1 MDVRFSILGP
11 VEVRIG
17 DQVATLAP
25 RHRGV
30 LAYLL
35 LNADR
40 VCTIDRLI
48 EAVWGLDEPDTAR
61 AQIHASLTAIRR
73 VLRAGD
79 AVQTIQT
86 RAAGYVAYPASARFD
101 LTDFTDHVAAAERA
115 ADPRDAIAELRAG
128 LAVWR
133 GDALGDLTAAYVAAA
148 RARLHEQ
155 RLTALERLM
164 ELELSLGRHRQL
176 LDELIAQVAE
186 NPLRERL
193 TGQLVLALYRAGRQ
207 RDALA
212 SARALRTALVEQHGL
227 DPGPAFIELEQA
239 VLRGDPELLFPA
251 EPIHPEL
258 HRAPPPHSAQ
268 QPEQAQ
274 LPDHALRPDHAQLPD
289 HALRPDHARLPDHA
303 LRPDHAQLLDNALRP
318 EHVQRLDHALRP
330 EHAQRL
336 DHARRLDPVQR
347 LEPAQPIGTS
357 QPPQWSQATAAA
369 SLEVSPAGANFLPYD
384 IPDFA
389 GRTAELDRLGVP
401 DEAGPGGIVAIDGM
415 AGVGKTAL
423 AVHAAH
429 RLAERYPDGR
439 LFVDLQ
445 AYTAERVAVPPA
457 AALEILLRQ
466 LGIPADRI
474 PVGEADRSALW
485 RSELARRRIVV
496 VLDNAADAD
505 HVRPLLPAITESLIL
520 ITSRRRM
527 IDLDGVHAVSM
538 PVLPPRDAVALF
550 ERIVGARAIAE
561 PVAALDVLQ
570 LCGFL
575 PLAVRIAAAR
585 LLHRPQWSVGY
596 LAGRLRN
603 ERRRLVELTTAE
615 RGVAAAFSLSYGQLA
630 PAQQRLFR
638 LLGLHPGRDID
649 PVAAAALAD
658 LPHADD
664 AEVLLEELLD
674 VHVVAQH
681 EPGRYLLHDLLR
693 AHATA
698 IVAADESDIA
708 RQAALSRLFDH
719 YLHTARAA
727 VDLLFP
733 HSATDRRTLPPATSP
748 VTGVDDPDDAVQWL
762 HAERANLLAVIGYA
776 ADHERPEF
784 VRDAAATLRPYLDGY
799 FHHTDAARLHAIALV
814 AGRRL
819 GDRSGEARALADLG
833 WTHWRRG
840 EYADATRY
848 SEHALSVARANG
860 DRFEEARA
868 LNTLGNVRW
877 RQHDPDAAREYFR
890 GALSIAREIG
900 NRSGEAHV
908 LGNLALVLGDDRH
921 DQAREY
927 LERAL
932 DLHRQV
938 GNARGEAL
946 VLNKLGT
953 LYRWCGRTDRAREH
967 HGEALELYRS
977 LGTRGDEAAAWNG
990 LGHTAR
996 ADGDAAQAISE
1007 HATALDLAEQTGN
1020 LPEAADA
1027 HEGLARAY
1035 QLCGQPDRAREHAE
1049 LALKQYRALGLPVAG
1064 GMPEFL
1070 ATLS

>member
-11 VEVRIG
+11 VEISIG
-17 DQVATLAP
+17 GQVAPLAP

-40 VCTIDRLI
+40 VCTIDRLV

-73 VLRAGD
+73 VLRAAD
-79 AVQTIQT
+79 AARTIET
-86 RAAGYVAYPASARFD
+86 RAAGYVAHPASDQFD
-101 LTDFTDHVAAAERA
+101 LTDFNDLVAAAEHA
-115 ADPRDAIAELRAG
+115 AAPLDAVAGLRAG
-128 LAVWR
+128 LALWR
-133 GDALGDLTAAYVAAA
+133 GDALGDMTAAYVAGA

-155 RLTALERLM
+155 RLTAIERLM
-164 ELELSLGRHRQL
+164 DLELSLGRHQQV

-193 TGQLVLALYRAGRQ
+193 AGQLVLALYRAGRQ

-227 DPGPAFIELEQA
+227 DPGSAFMDLEQA
-239 VLRGDPELLFPA
+239 VLRGDPELLLPVEPMPPEPHRPLPPNPA
-251 EPIHPEL
+251 RQPV
-258 HRAPPPHSAQ
+258 APPPET
-268 QPEQAQ
+268 P
-274 LPDHALRPDHAQLPD
+274 
-289 HALRPDHARLPDHA
+289 
-303 LRPDHAQLLDNALRP
+303 
-318 EHVQRLDHALRP
+318 
-330 EHAQRL
+330 
-336 DHARRLDPVQR
+336 PV
-347 LEPAQPIGTS
+347 S
-357 QPPQWSQATAAA
+357 
-369 SLEVSPAGANFLPYD
+369 ANFLPYD

-389 GRTAELDRLGVP
+389 GRTDELDRLGVP
-401 DEAGPGGIVAIDGM
+401 DQQGSGGIVAIDGM

-429 RLAERYPDGR
+429 RLAERYPDGQ

-445 AYTAERVAVPPA
+445 AYAAERAAVAPA

-474 PVGEADRSALW
+474 PIDEGDRSALW
-485 RSELARRRIVV
+485 RSELAGRRIVA
-496 VLDNAADAD
+496 VLDNAAGAD
-505 HVRPLLPAITESLIL
+505 HVRPLLPAVTDSLIL

-538 PVLPPRDAVALF
+538 PVLPPGDAVALF
-550 ERIVGARAIAE
+550 ERIVGARATAE

-585 LLHRPQWSVGY
+585 LLHRPQWNVGY
-596 LAGRLRN
+596 LAGRLRD
-603 ERRRLVELTTAE
+603 ERRRLVELATTE
-615 RGVAAAFSLSYGQLA
+615 RGVAAAFALSYGQLG
-630 PAQQRLFR
+630 PAHQRLFR

-649 PVAAAALAD
+649 PAAAAALAD

-664 AEVLLEELLD
+664 AELLLEELLD

-698 IVAADESDIA
+698 IAAADESDTA

-719 YLHTARAA
+719 YLYTARSA

-733 HSATDRRTLPPATSP
+733 HSATDRHSLPP
-748 VTGVDDPDDAVQWL
+748 VTRRIAGVDGTDAAVEWL
-762 HAERANLLAVIGYA
+762 HAERANLMAVIVHA
-776 ADHERPEF
+776 ADHDRPEF
-784 VRDAAATLRPYLDGY
+784 VRDAAVTLRPYLDGY
-799 FHHTDAARLHAIALV
+799 FRHTDAARLHAVALV

-877 RQHDPDAAREYFR
+877 RQRDPAAAREYFHK
-890 GALSIAREIG
+890 ALWITREIG
-900 NRSGEAHV
+900 NRGGEAHV

-921 DQAREY
+921 AEAREH

-953 LYRWCGRTDRAREH
+953 LYRRCGLTEPAREH
-967 HGEALELYRS
+967 HSQALELYRS
-977 LGTRGDEAAAWNG
+977 LGTHGDEAAAWNG

-996 ADGDAAQAISE
+996 ARGDAAQAISE
-1007 HATALDLAEQTGN
+1007 HATALELAVRTGN
-1020 LPEAADA
+1020 SPEEADA
-1027 HEGLARAY
+1027 HEGLARAHH
-1035 QLCGQPDRAREHAE
+1035 LCGQLDRAREHAE
-1049 LALKQYRALGLPVAG
+1049 LALKQYRALGLPEADVVRV
-1064 GMPEFL
+1064 FL
-1070 ATLS
+1070 AELS

>member
-11 VEVRIG
+11 VEISLDG
-17 DQVATLAP
+17 QVATLAP

-35 LNADR
+35 LNAGR
-40 VCTIDRLI
+40 VCTIERLI
-48 EAVWGLDEPDTAR
+48 EAIWGFDEPDTAR

-73 VLRAGD
+73 VLRAAD
-79 AVQTIQT
+79 AVQTVET
-86 RAAGYVAYPASARFD
+86 RAAGYVAHPASDQFD
-101 LTDFTDHVAAAERA
+101 LTGFNDHVAAAEHA
-115 ADPRDAIAELRAG
+115 AEPLEAVAKLRAG
-128 LAVWR
+128 LALWR

-155 RLTALERLM
+155 RLTAVERLM
-164 ELELSLGRHRQL
+164 DLELALGRHQQL
-176 LDELIAQVAE
+176 LDELTAQVAE

-193 TGQLVLALYRAGRQ
+193 TGQLVLALHRAGRQ

-212 SARALRTALVEQHGL
+212 CARALRTALVEQDGL
-227 DPGPAFIELEQA
+227 DPGSAFTELEQA
-239 VLRGDPELLFPA
+239 VLRGDPALLLPA
-251 EPIHPEL
+251 ERIHPEP
-258 HRAPPPHSAQ
+258 HRPPPPNPARPPEPASGAPQPPRADRTAAAPPP
-268 QPEQAQ
+268 E
-274 LPDHALRPDHAQLPD
+274 
-289 HALRPDHARLPDHA
+289 
-303 LRPDHAQLLDNALRP
+303 
-318 EHVQRLDHALRP
+318 
-330 EHAQRL
+330 
-336 DHARRLDPVQR
+336 
-347 LEPAQPIGTS
+347 T
-357 QPPQWSQATAAA
+357 PP
-369 SLEVSPAGANFLPYD
+369 GANFLPYD

-389 GRTAELDRLGVP
+389 GRTAELDRLGLA
-401 DEAGPGGIVAIDGM
+401 DQQGPGGIVAIDGM

-429 RLAERYPDGR
+429 RLAERYPDGQ

-445 AYTAERVAVPPA
+445 AYAAERAAVAPA

-474 PVGEADRSALW
+474 PIGESDRSALW
-485 RSELARRRIVV
+485 RSELTGRRIVV

-505 HVRPLLPAITESLIL
+505 HVRPLLPAITDSLIL

-538 PVLPPRDAVALF
+538 PVLPPGDAIALF
-550 ERIVGARAIAE
+550 ERIVGTRATAE

-585 LLHRPQWSVGY
+585 LLHRPQWTVGY
-596 LAGRLRN
+596 LAGRLRD
-603 ERRRLVELTTAE
+603 ERRRLVELATAE
-615 RGVAAAFSLSYGQLA
+615 RGVAAAFALSYGQLA
-630 PAQQRLFR
+630 PAHQRLFR

-649 PVAAAALAD
+649 PAAAAALAE

-664 AEVLLEELLD
+664 AELLLEELLD

-698 IVAADESDIA
+698 IVAVDESETA
-708 RQAALSRLFDH
+708 RQAAQSRLFDH
-719 YLHTARAA
+719 YLHTARSA

-733 HSATDRRTLPPATSP
+733 HSATDRHSLPPAAGP
-748 VTGVDDPDDAVQWL
+748 ITGVGCPVAAVQWL
-762 HAERANLLAVIGYA
+762 HAERANLMAVIVHA
-776 ADHERPEF
+776 ADHARPEF
-784 VRDAAATLRPYLDGY
+784 VRDAAVTLRPYLDGY
-799 FHHTDAARLHAIALV
+799 FHHTDAARLHAVALV
-814 AGRRL
+814 AGRQL

-833 WTHWRRG
+833 WTAWRRG

-848 SEHALSVARANG
+848 SEHALAVARTNG

-877 RQHDPDAAREYFR
+877 RQSDPDAAREFFR
-890 GALSIAREIG
+890 SALWITREIG
-900 NRSGEAHV
+900 NRGGEAHV
-908 LGNLALVLGDDRH
+908 LGNLALVLGADRH
-921 DQAREY
+921 DEAREH
-927 LERAL
+927 LSRAL

-953 LYRWCGRTDRAREH
+953 LYRWDGQPDQAREH
-967 HGEALELYRS
+967 HSRALELYRV
-977 LGTRGDEAAAWNG
+977 LGTHGDEAAAWNG
-990 LGHTAR
+990 LGHTSR
-996 ADGDAAQAISE
+996 AGGDAAQAISE
-1007 HATALDLAEQTGN
+1007 HAAALDLAVRTGN
-1020 LPEAADA
+1020 LPEEADA
-1027 HEGLARAY
+1027 HEGLARAHH
-1035 QLCGQPDRAREHAE
+1035 LCGQLDPAREHAE
-1049 LALKQYRALGLPVAG
+1049 LALQRYRTLGLPMADGVRD
-1064 GMPEFL
+1064 FL
-1070 ATLS
+1070 AELS